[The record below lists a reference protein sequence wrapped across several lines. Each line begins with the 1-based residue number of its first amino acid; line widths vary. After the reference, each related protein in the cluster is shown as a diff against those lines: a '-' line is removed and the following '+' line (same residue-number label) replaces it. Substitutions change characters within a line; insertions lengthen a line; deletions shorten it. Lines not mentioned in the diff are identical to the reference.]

1 MSLLE
6 LIKCKNIEKAKK
18 NNTLRFIEISDLIN
32 KKLLYSIPEIPK
44 ENTITK
50 KNVLI
55 AFEGINCC
63 GKSTQIKKLQ
73 KYFTD
78 QNINAATIR
87 DNDNACWDILSKTGK
102 GTYLINE
109 PLQDNFLWPTYFINQ
124 YKSNQET
131 INSNVAIFDRYKLSV
146 KAIQKGIFLS
156 HNILFNDKIFFEDS
170 FSSIPDPDVGI
181 FIDIPIDTM
190 KERYAQRGGR
200 CCLSSY
206 DLQLTAKIK
215 EIFKDFAKEEGYLI
229 IDGTK
234 KPDILF
240 EEIKKYITREE

>member
-6 LIKCKNIEKAKK
+6 LIKYENIERAKK
-18 NNTLRFIEISDLIN
+18 NNTFSFIEISDLIN
-32 KKLLYSIPEIPK
+32 KKLLYSIPEVQK
-44 ENTITK
+44 EKKLTK

-73 KYFTD
+73 EYFIN
-78 QNINAATIR
+78 QNVNAVTIR
-87 DNDNACWDILSKTGK
+87 DNDNACWDILSKIGK

-109 PLQDNFLWPTYFINQ
+109 PLQDNFLWPTYFIDQ

-131 INSNVAIFDRYKLSV
+131 IDRSITIFDRYKLSV

-156 HNILFNDKIFFEDS
+156 SKILFNDKIFFEDS
-170 FSSIPDPDVGI
+170 FSSIPDPDIGI
-181 FIDIPIDTM
+181 FIDIPVDMM

-200 CCLSSY
+200 CCLSPY

-215 EIFKDFAKEEGYLI
+215 EVFKDFAKEEGYLI

-234 KPDILF
+234 KPDIIF
-240 EEIKKYITREE
+240 EEVKKCIAKEE